1 MSTELVAQIF
11 EICIIPLLGALTVY
25 LVGWIKA
32 KSKKLQQ
39 ETDNDLYKKYI
50 GMFEK
55 SLTDAVIATNQTYVN
70 TLKEKGEFGKE
81 AQKEAF
87 KRTYD
92 AVIKSLG
99 AEAFVYLS
107 SMVSD
112 FEAYLT
118 NRIEAEVSYVKR

>member
-70 TLKEKGEFGKE
+70 TLKEKGEFGKD

-99 AEAFVYLS
+99 EEAFVYLS

>member
-70 TLKEKGEFGKE
+70 TLKEKGEFGKD
-81 AQKEAF
+81 AQK
-87 KRTYD
+87 KR
-92 AVIKSLG
+92 
-99 AEAFVYLS
+99 LS
-107 SMVSD
+107 VHTMQ
-112 FEAYLT
+112 
-118 NRIEAEVSYVKR
+118 

>member
-1 MSTELVAQIF
+1 MSTELIAQIF

-70 TLKEKGEFGKE
+70 TLKEKGEFGKD

-92 AVIKSLG
+92 AVLKSLG
-99 AEAFVYLS
+99 TEAFVYLN

-118 NRIEAEVSYVKR
+118 NRIEAEVSYVKK